1 VGNAAVSFCLS
12 VAMAMRRVRM
22 EKWINL
28 EITEN
33 KNENYLT
40 RVGRNGSVHFRL
52 PLIIGVNFGA

>member
-1 VGNAAVSFCLS
+1 
-12 VAMAMRRVRM
+12 MAMRRVRM

-40 RVGRNGSVHFRL
+40 LVGRNGSVHFRL